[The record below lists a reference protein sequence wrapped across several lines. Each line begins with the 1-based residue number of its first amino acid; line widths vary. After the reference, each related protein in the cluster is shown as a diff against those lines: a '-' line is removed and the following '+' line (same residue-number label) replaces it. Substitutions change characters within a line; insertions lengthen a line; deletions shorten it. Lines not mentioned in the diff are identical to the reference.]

1 MSEKK
6 SMLLFSGAYVGTM
19 LMGLVYSYHVKGIAY
34 EDEGFLASM
43 LPFLTV
49 LAAMTILYW
58 LKHQSALTVEKAF
71 PVRKS
76 YILASILP
84 ILSLGAYYW
93 LKAFQPNWQF
103 MLPVVA
109 TLLVGIG
116 EEMFFRR
123 ILLTYLLKRMPAKKA
138 ILGSSVAFGLFHAI
152 NFFGGSPLHRV
163 VLQVFLTGLM
173 GIFYAYLY
181 MLTQKIAYQAVDHA
195 LWDYILMGGLV
206 KLLPMVSGLI
216 LVLCV
221 VRLLMTVLMVRQLAP
236 FTKIERSSE
245 SL

>member
-6 SMLLFSGAYVGTM
+6 SMLLFSSAYVGTM
-19 LMGLVYSYHVKGIAY
+19 LMGLVYSYHIKGFAY

-43 LPFLTV
+43 LPFLTI

-58 LKHQSALTVEKAF
+58 LKNQSTLKLEKTF
-71 PVRKS
+71 PVRNT

-84 ILSLGAYYW
+84 LLSLVGYYW
-93 LKAFQPNWQF
+93 LRAFQPNWQF
-103 MLPVVA
+103 MLPFVA

-123 ILLTYLLKRMPAKKA
+123 ILLTYLLKRMPVKKA
-138 ILGSSVAFGLFHAI
+138 ILSSSVVFGLFHAL

-163 VLQVFLTGLM
+163 ALQVFLTGLM
-173 GIFYAYLY
+173 GIFYAHLY
-181 MLTQKIAYQAVDHA
+181 MLTQKIAYQAVDHG
-195 LWDYILMGGLV
+195 LWDYILMGGLI
-206 KLLPMVSGLI
+206 KLNPLVSGVVF
-216 LVLCV
+216 VLCLSRV
-221 VRLLMTVLMVRQLAP
+221 VMTVLMVRQLAP
-236 FTKIERSSE
+236 FTEIERSSE